1 MFGRKKPSRIES
13 AGPADEPGAEGRGP
27 DPIPKP
33 DPDEGGGARA
43 EALDAEDGAAPEA
56 PEPGLGAASGG
67 ADAPDA
73 ADAPGDS
80 DAPSPRPAE
89 APAARPAKA
98 PAKKARAVKRRGK
111 KRSSLNLFLG
121 AMALGALLPIAA
133 AAAAAWA
140 LLWPVDMDG
149 YTVSIAPGEG
159 VNKLAQKLDRD
170 GKIVSPWVFRAAAR
184 YFRVKSLSLGDYRI
198 EGSLSTLEL
207 LDKLKN
213 EKPDQVAVRIA
224 QGARAQDILRALRE
238 DPRLKRE
245 IGDRTERQLV
255 RALDP
260 LSRRDSL
267 EGLLFPDTYVV
278 QSGASDLQV
287 LREAFHKMNK
297 VLVDRWRDRDPDLPV
312 STPYEMLILASIVEK
327 ESALASDK
335 AKIAAVFH
343 NRLRMNMR
351 LQADPTVIY
360 GRQLLGDYA
369 GRLTKAQLTE
379 DTPYNTYTRAG
390 LPPTPICSVGEESL
404 RAVARP
410 DKSDYVYFVSK
421 MDQTGESHFS
431 STLDEH
437 NASVRRYIL
446 NQGGAGADSAVP
458 DPSTA
463 PGSDRSESPARQNG
477 QAPIAQEGD
486 PGRRGLGGRLGS
498 GSPESA
504 ESAAAQPAPA
514 PEARTPG
521 PDLAH

>member
-1 MFGRKKPSRIES
+1 MFGRKKPSRTES
-13 AGPADEPGAEGRGP
+13 AGPADEPEAEGRGA
-27 DPIPKP
+27 DPILRP
-33 DPDEGGGARA
+33 DPDGGGEARA
-43 EALDAEDGAAPEA
+43 EALGAENGAAPEA
-56 PEPGLGAASGG
+56 PEPGHGA
-67 ADAPDA
+67 ADAPAA
-73 ADAPGDS
+73 ADAPGDP
-80 DAPSPRPAE
+80 DAQGPGPAE
-89 APAARPAKA
+89 AEAAAAAERPDKA
-98 PAKKARAVKRRGK
+98 PAKKARAAKRRGK

-121 AMALGALLPIAA
+121 AMALGALLPVAA
-133 AAAAAWA
+133 AAAVAWA

-170 GKIVSPWVFRAAAR
+170 GKILSPWVFRAAAR

-421 MDQTGESHFS
+421 MDKTGESHFS

-458 DPSTA
+458 DPPPA
-463 PGSDRSESPARQNG
+463 PGSDRSGSPARQDG
-477 QAPIAQEGD
+477 PAPIPQEGD
-486 PGRRGLGGRLGS
+486 PGRRGLGGRPGS

-504 ESAAAQPAPA
+504 QSAEAQPAPA
-514 PEARTPG
+514 QEARAPG
-521 PDLAH
+521 LDLAR